1 MVNARSNDMATGVPL
16 DMFRYGLLVTKM
28 AQDAELAPR
37 YVMFASANNHIYSQ
51 NELAIK
57 SIITNSPMASCD
69 VWINNTKPIFDL
81 DPETDFEL
89 IDYRS
94 HPATKMDVAN

>member
-1 MVNARSNDMATGVPL
+1 
-16 DMFRYGLLVTKM
+16 
-28 AQDAELAPR
+28 
-37 YVMFASANNHIYSQ
+37 
-51 NELAIK
+51 
-57 SIITNSPMASCD
+57 MASCD